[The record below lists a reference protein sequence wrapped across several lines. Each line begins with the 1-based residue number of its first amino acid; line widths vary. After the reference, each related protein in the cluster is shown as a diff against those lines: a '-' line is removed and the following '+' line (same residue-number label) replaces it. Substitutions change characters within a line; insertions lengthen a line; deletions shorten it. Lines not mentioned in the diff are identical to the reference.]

1 MVHNPYGFLVHNH
14 LLGVCLVLGEVFHI
28 NVAEVTQAGMQG
40 DVGKVNTLDF
50 HTLHQLAAEVQA
62 GGRRRNSSFVACKN
76 RLETFGIVR
85 LYGTVDDAV
94 GQRRFAQRIERLL
107 ELIVRTVVKETKR
120 TPARSGVVDNLS
132 HHGVVVTEVEL
143 IADTYFTGRVH
154 QYIPQPE
161 LFVQLTQQEHF
172 NTRTGLFLVAVQA
185 GRENLGVVED
195 KHIFVIKIVQNI
207 LEHLV
212 LNLTRLTVQHQQ
224 T

>member
-1 MVHNPYGFLVHNH
+1 MSVGADGALDGTHHGSTYGTDLAVQVFGMVHNPYGFLVHNH

-28 NVAEVTQAGMQG
+28 NVEEVTQAGMQG

-107 ELIVRTVVKETKR
+107 ELIVRTEVV
-120 TPARSGVVDNLS
+120 LS
-132 HHGVVVTEVEL
+132 ITSATMESSS
-143 IADTYFTGRVH
+143 
-154 QYIPQPE
+154 P
-161 LFVQLTQQEHF
+161 
-172 NTRTGLFLVAVQA
+172 
-185 GRENLGVVED
+185 
-195 KHIFVIKIVQNI
+195 K
-207 LEHLV
+207 
-212 LNLTRLTVQHQQ
+212 
-224 T
+224 